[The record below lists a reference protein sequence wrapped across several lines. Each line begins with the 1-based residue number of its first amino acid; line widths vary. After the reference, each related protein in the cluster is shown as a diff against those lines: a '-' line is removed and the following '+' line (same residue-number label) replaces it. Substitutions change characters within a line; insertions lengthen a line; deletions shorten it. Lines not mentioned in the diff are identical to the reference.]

1 MAGEITSDPEPV
13 TGGCI
18 NPSVKP
24 SDTSDSTV
32 SPRRRVDDAVPPGS
46 LSRCACPT
54 MDLSRLDELEH
65 PSFDYSWS
73 PQKNE
78 GALSPEATHSAWCSS
93 LSFSPLRLSD
103 TWQDE
108 FAKQESALL
117 ARSKREPSSVPAEPL
132 PVVRSVSDSAANCA
146 ANCAANREGA
156 CGEVLTFRKG
166 LSPEPP
172 RKPAAP
178 GAGGAQMMDK
188 RRCRLL
194 HAPSF
199 RPAIDAYRSQQLAT
213 PAAAAAAAAATAA
226 TAASSAAAATAAT
239 SAASAAEADF
249 STEGGG
255 ARVDVFVRKRPMLP
269 HEEARG
275 G

>member
-1 MAGEITSDPEPV
+1 MHTYAERRKGYLLTFFAKRARCRRRARQFEPV
-13 TGGCI
+13 PLP
-18 NPSVKP
+18 N
-24 SDTSDSTV
+24 
-32 SPRRRVDDAVPPGS
+32 
-46 LSRCACPT
+46 
-54 MDLSRLDELEH
+54 MDLSRLDELDH

-93 LSFSPLRLSD
+93 PSFSPLRLSS

-108 FAKQESALL
+108 FSKQESALL
-117 ARSKREPSSVPAEPL
+117 ATSKREPSSVPAEPP

-146 ANCAANREGA
+146 ANGAANRQGA
-156 CGEVLTFRKG
+156 CDEVLTFRKG

-213 PAAAAAAAAATAA
+213 AAATASASAAATAAAATAA
-226 TAASSAAAATAAT
+226 G
-239 SAASAAEADF
+239 F
-249 STEGGG
+249 SMEGGG

-275 G
+275 I

>member
-1 MAGEITSDPEPV
+1 
-13 TGGCI
+13 
-18 NPSVKP
+18 
-24 SDTSDSTV
+24 
-32 SPRRRVDDAVPPGS
+32 
-46 LSRCACPT
+46 
-54 MDLSRLDELEH
+54 MDLSRLDELDH

-93 LSFSPLRLSD
+93 PSFSPLRLSS

-117 ARSKREPSSVPAEPL
+117 ATSKREPSSVPAEPPL

-146 ANCAANREGA
+146 ANGAANRQGA
-156 CGEVLTFRKG
+156 CDEVLTFRKG

-199 RPAIDAYRSQQLAT
+199 RPAIDAYRSQQLAAASAS
-213 PAAAAAAAAATAA
+213 AAAA
-226 TAASSAAAATAAT
+226 SAAAATA
-239 SAASAAEADF
+239 SASAEADF